1 MGKKNLVRISA
12 IAVAIA
18 LIASIIGGAVVSKR
32 VVSKPND
39 DKVWANEMQ
48 KSNNVDIISNEQSS
62 AENLK
67 FKIGELWRL
76 SLNSDLDLDLKN
88 SINTLNQNFDASTL
102 ANAIQKTDEEFDVI
116 ADEYLAAIQMDLDF
130 MLYLNDYAAYENAKS
145 ETKYSGVILTIK
157 MIDEYL
163 NKLNTEEAE
172 NIVNHTN
179 DETINVPNV
188 EVPNIQPELPKAGD
202 ILPKNPADEIKAE
215 IENITNR

>member
-1 MGKKNLVRISA
+1 MFKKKAVKISA
-12 IAVAIA
+12 MIIAVT
-18 LIASIIGGAVVSKR
+18 LIISIIGGINVYRTAPVTKDG
-32 VVSKPND
+32 ND
-39 DKVWANEMQ
+39 IEGDH
-48 KSNNVDIISNEQSS
+48 KSIRETNNISNEQSS

-130 MLYLNDYAAYENAKS
+130 MLYLYDYAAYENAKS

-188 EVPNIQPELPKAGD
+188 EVPNIQLEVPKAGD

-215 IENITNR
+215 MENITNR